1 MGIFSRNEKDEYLS
15 DDYLIIFD
23 NDKKTSD
30 VAQIT
35 EITEDT
41 VKVQGVYAVPLEDCE
56 ITNGRLGRN
65 FFYRAPT
72 QSVTETKRLAQLEFN
87 TVLKQVTAYKP
98 PVLPS
103 SMDWTKG
110 LLFGALIIAI
120 IVMAFV

>member
-1 MGIFSRNEKDEYLS
+1 MGLFKKNDKDEYLT

-41 VKVQGVYAVPLEDCE
+41 VKVQGMYAVPLEDCE
-56 ITNGRLGRN
+56 VTNGVLGRN
-65 FFYRAPT
+65 FFYRAPS
-72 QSVTETKRLAQLEFN
+72 QSITETKRLAQLEIN
-87 TVLKQVTAYKP
+87 TVLRQVTAYRP
-98 PVLPS
+98 PEAPGA
-103 SMDWTKG
+103 MDMTKIF
-110 LLFGALIIAI
+110 LFVALIISI